1 MKNIMKRLTAVT
13 MAALLLG
20 CSAQPRASAT
30 DAVDDFIVVSELEA
44 LDVVRFRDQFNYK
57 IISDE
62 YVVLTSRGDYYLAQF
77 RHRCRELDEYEVRA
91 DIRLDRNK
99 LRAGIDTIRGC
110 RIDRLFAIDEAQAQE
125 LEILGKGPGE

>member
-1 MKNIMKRLTAVT
+1 
-13 MAALLLG
+13 MAAPLLG
-20 CSAQPRASAT
+20 CAAQPRESAT

-44 LDVVRFRDQFNYK
+44 LDVVRFREQFDYK

-77 RHRCRELDEYEVRA
+77 RHRCRELYQYEVRA
-91 DIRLDRNK
+91 DIRFDRNQ
-99 LRAGIDTIRGC
+99 LRAGTDTIRGC
-110 RIDRLFAIDEAQAQE
+110 LIDRLFAIDGAQVQE

>member
-1 MKNIMKRLTAVT
+1 MRLTAVLT
-13 MAALLLG
+13 VTLLLG
-20 CSAQPRASAT
+20 CAGQPGASVT

-44 LDVVRFRDQFNYK
+44 LDVARFRYQFNYK
-57 IISDE
+57 IITDE

-77 RHRCRELDEYEVRA
+77 RRRCRELDQSEFPP
-91 DIRLDRNK
+91 DIRFDRNK

-125 LEILGKGPGE
+125 LDILGKGPGE